1 MSLEPDQTSVLREIR
16 DELRKLS
23 KWVGVLIGIVGVAFL
38 MRACG

>member
-1 MSLEPDQTSVLREIR
+1 MSPEADQAHVLREIR

-23 KWVGVLIGIVGVAFL
+23 KWLGVLIGIVGFAFL

>member
-1 MSLEPDQTSVLREIR
+1 MSLEPEHANVLREIR

-23 KWVGVLIGIVGVAFL
+23 KWLGVLIGIVAFAFL